1 MNYDKYVLDLT
12 NDSPLTT
19 EELIIMLACALR
31 PINGVD
37 TGIQPM
43 EDTMLDHLEQARE
56 IADSGSEEKRI
67 LTEAWNEIA
76 EHQKETGEWYE

>member
-12 NDSPLTT
+12 NDSPLTN
-19 EELIIMLACALR
+19 EELIKMLACALR